1 MYLYLC
7 IYFSILKAEN
17 GVHYWVQ
24 RSLDRNTS
32 SYACVYYN
40 CSHNARGR
48 VK

>member
-24 RSLDRNTS
+24 RSLDRNTG
-32 SYACVYYN
+32 SYACVV
-40 CSHNARGR
+40 STTTVAIMPE
-48 VK
+48 VE